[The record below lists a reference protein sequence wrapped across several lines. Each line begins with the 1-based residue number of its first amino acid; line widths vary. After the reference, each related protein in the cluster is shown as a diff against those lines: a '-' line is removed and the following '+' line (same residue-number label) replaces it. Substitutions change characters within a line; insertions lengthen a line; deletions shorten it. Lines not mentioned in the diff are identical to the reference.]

1 MARWIK
7 DCDWSNKMSGL
18 ASNNRIRAD
27 HTEFATD
34 RINLSQARVHL
45 ASSSADLNGAALA
58 QFVISVIE
66 ASQLA
71 WMLERAAIA
80 AARYVI
86 VIVDAD
92 ANVPPLAAL
101 PDPVSPPTD
110 TGSGV
115 RLAGTPPATHLTLHP
130 EPVG

>member
-18 ASNNRIRAD
+18 TSNNRI
-27 HTEFATD
+27 
-34 RINLSQARVHL
+34 HL

-58 QFVISVIE
+58 QFVIPVIK

-71 WMLERAAIA
+71 CMLERAAVA
-80 AARYVI
+80 AASCVI

-92 ANVPPLAAL
+92 ANVPFLATL